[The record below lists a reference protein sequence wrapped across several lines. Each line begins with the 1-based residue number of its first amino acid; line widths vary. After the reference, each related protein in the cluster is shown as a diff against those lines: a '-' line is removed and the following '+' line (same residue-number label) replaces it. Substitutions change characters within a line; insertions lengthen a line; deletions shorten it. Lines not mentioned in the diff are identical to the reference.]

1 MSRKEEALQCCKR
14 GWALLKRNEPEEA
27 AKEFQR
33 ATVLADDLLEA
44 HEGLGLSCFRHLEN
58 FEAIMDRLGRPGAFS
73 PDDIAK
79 ATPPPGTVTIDGVPI
94 EGTKFLKLVEVGN
107 RALMELTRAFEMGT
121 ARVEVYEALA
131 RTPGVDGFVR
141 RKCLD
146 HVLRRNPESAWSNYC
161 RGMDHV
167 HNEDYKEAA
176 EFLARACS
184 ARPDDAEWRSELGNA
199 LLHLGDVGGALEHL
213 ALAVRL
219 NPGFASAWYNLGTA
233 CLRGNRRDM
242 AMTAYRKFLEIEP
255 YSMDAKQLKQLF
267 PELSGSPPP
276 NEV

>member
-14 GWALLKRNEPEEA
+14 GWASLKGNQPEEA

-44 HEGLGLSCFRHLEN
+44 HEGLALSCFRYLED
-58 FEAIMDRLGRPGAFS
+58 FEAITDRLGRPGAFS

-79 ATPPPGTVTIDGVPI
+79 ANPPPGTMTIDGVPI
-94 EGTKFLKLVEVGN
+94 EGDKFLKLIEVGN
-107 RALMELTRAFEMGT
+107 RALVELRRAFEMGT
-121 ARVEVYEALA
+121 AHVEVYEALA
-131 RTPGVDGFVR
+131 RTPGVDESVR

-146 HVLRRNPESAWSNYC
+146 QALRRNPESAWSNYC

-167 HNEDYKEAA
+167 HNENYKEAA

-199 LLHLGDVGGALEHL
+199 LLQLGDLGGALEHL
-213 ALAVRL
+213 ELAIRL
-219 NPGFASAWYNLGTA
+219 NPGFASAWYNLGNA
-233 CLRGNRRDM
+233 CLRADRRDM
-242 AMTAYRKFLEIEP
+242 AMTAYRRFLVIEP
-255 YSMDAKQLKQLF
+255 YSTDAEQLKQLF
-267 PELSGSPPP
+267 PELSEPPP
-276 NEV
+276 NRV